1 LNSGE
6 VHVQDKS
13 EVTPDERTW
22 AMLAHLSAL
31 LGFLIPF
38 GNAIAPLILWRV
50 RRGRSAFVSDQALES
65 LNFNV
70 TVVIAA
76 LVCYLLTRVL
86 IGILLFVLVALYW
99 LAMTVI
105 AAVRAGEGIRY
116 RHPLTLRLIERA

>member
-1 LNSGE
+1 MNSGE
-6 VHVQDKS
+6 VHVQDKP

-31 LGFLIPF
+31 LGIVVPF
-38 GNAIAPLILWRV
+38 GNAIAPFVVWRL

-70 TVVIAA
+70 TVLIAA
-76 LVCYLLTRVL
+76 LACYLLTRVL
-86 IGILLFVLVALYW
+86 IGILLFVVLVLYW
-99 LAMTVI
+99 LGTTVI

-116 RHPLTLRLIERA
+116 RHPVTLRLVE

>member
-6 VHVQDKS
+6 VHVQDKP

-31 LGFLIPF
+31 LGIVVPF
-38 GNAIAPLILWRV
+38 GNAIAPFVVWRA
-50 RRGRSAFVSDQALES
+50 RRGRSTFVSDQALES

-70 TVVIAA
+70 TVLIAA
-76 LVCYLLTRVL
+76 LACYLLTRVL
-86 IGILLFVLVALYW
+86 IGILLFVVLVLYW
-99 LAMTVI
+99 LGTTVI

-116 RHPLTLRLIERA
+116 RHPVTLRLVE

>member
-6 VHVQDKS
+6 VHVQDKP

-31 LGFLIPF
+31 LGIVVPF
-38 GNAIAPLILWRV
+38 GNAIAPFVVWRV

-70 TVVIAA
+70 TVLIAA
-76 LVCYLLTRVL
+76 LACYLLTRVL
-86 IGILLFVLVALYW
+86 IGILLFVVLVLYW
-99 LAMTVI
+99 LGTTVI

-116 RHPLTLRLIERA
+116 RHPVTLRLIE

>member
-1 LNSGE
+1 MNSGE
-6 VHVQDKS
+6 VHVQDKP

-31 LGFLIPF
+31 LGIVVPF
-38 GNAIAPLILWRV
+38 GNAIAPFVVWRV

-70 TVVIAA
+70 TVLIAA
-76 LVCYLLTRVL
+76 LACYLLTRVL
-86 IGILLFVLVALYW
+86 IGILLFVVLVLYW
-99 LAMTVI
+99 LGTTVI

-116 RHPLTLRLIERA
+116 RHPVTLRLVE

>member
-31 LGFLIPF
+31 IGIAIPF
-38 GNAIAPLILWRV
+38 GNVIAPFILWRL

-70 TVVIAA
+70 TVVMAA
-76 LVCYLLTRVL
+76 LGCYLLMRVL
-86 IGILLFVLVALYW
+86 IGILLFVVVALYW
-99 LAMTVI
+99 LGVTVI

-116 RHPLTLRLIERA
+116 RHPVTLRLIE

>member
-6 VHVQDKS
+6 VHVQDKP

-31 LGFLIPF
+31 LGIVVPF
-38 GNAIAPLILWRV
+38 GNAIAPFVVWRL

-70 TVVIAA
+70 TVLIAA
-76 LVCYLLTRVL
+76 LACYLLTRML
-86 IGILLFVLVALYW
+86 IGILLFVVLVLYW
-99 LAMTVI
+99 LGTTVI

-116 RHPLTLRLIERA
+116 RHPVTLRLVE